1 MSAPFYVLT
10 ASCQLSWPRHSFV
23 IFLERRKGL
32 RRGKSP
38 PYGTMYS
45 EVFYKNTLVAS
56 QLEKIAL
63 ALDMLESAETA
74 VRSARHLLSELTGA
88 KGIVKK
94 QSLTQALSD
103 ANAPEMQGDLKII
116 EGVFDGERMI
126 GKDNHQYAV
135 PANYASKSKLVSGD
149 LLKLTIHPDGSY
161 KYKQIQKVESKN
173 IMGTL
178 TYDGGKYKVL
188 ANGKLYNV
196 LLASV
201 TYFKGEVGDKV
212 SIIVPEHQET
222 DWATV
227 DVIIPQSDTEY
238 GDEGILQEALQNTQE

>member
-1 MSAPFYVLT
+1 M
-10 ASCQLSWPRHSFV
+10 
-23 IFLERRKGL
+23 
-32 RRGKSP
+32 
-38 PYGTMYS
+38 
-45 EVFYKNTLVAS
+45 AS

-74 VRSARHLLSELTGA
+74 IRSAKHLLLEVTGN
-88 KGIVKK
+88 KGTSR
-94 QSLTQALSD
+94 QQQLTQALD
-103 ANAPEMQGDLKII
+103 DLNTPQVAGDLKII
-116 EGVFDGERMI
+116 EGVFNGERMI
-126 GKDNHQYAV
+126 GKDGHEYAI

-161 KYKQIQKVESKN
+161 KYKQIQKVPSKN

-188 ANGKLYNV
+188 ASGKLYNV

-201 TYFKGEVGDKV
+201 TYYKGEVGDKV
-212 SIIVPEHQET
+212 SIMVPESQDT

-227 DVIIPQSDTEY
+227 DVIIPQGDSSF
-238 GDEGILQEALQNTQE
+238 GDEHILAEAMEE